1 VGLAAA
7 RLSEMYYRPAIV
19 GQISEETTRC
29 SCRSIHE
36 FHITRALDQCADL
49 LVRHGGHAAAAGF
62 TVKNENVPALV
73 TRLKSL
79 AAEQLR
85 GLDLRPTIPADAEV
99 VLPELGSELYS
110 QLELLQPTG
119 YGNPEPL
126 FVTRSVQVK
135 VARSVGSEGQHLKL
149 TVTDGRVS
157 FDCIAFKLGHLLPGL
172 PPRIDIIY
180 AFEINEFNGRTNFQL
195 NVKDI
200 KAAGVPD

>member
-1 VGLAAA
+1 
-7 RLSEMYYRPAIV
+7 
-19 GQISEETTRC
+19 
-29 SCRSIHE
+29 
-36 FHITRALDQCADL
+36 
-49 LVRHGGHAAAAGF
+49 
-62 TVKNENVPALV
+62 
-73 TRLKSL
+73 
-79 AAEQLR
+79 
-85 GLDLRPTIPADAEV
+85 
-99 VLPELGSELYS
+99 LGSELYS